1 MFLNECRDID
11 VLARFSPEV
20 FLFLLPGTGAEGAKV
35 LSERSVAS
43 LRERLQALVSARPAG
58 GLASVPSGDISDRK
72 RFVAV
77 AEACLE
83 RAGGD
88 GAGGVCTSW
97 Q

>member
-1 MFLNECRDID
+1 M
-11 VLARFSPEV
+11 LADRIVQS
-20 FLFLLPGTGAEGAKV
+20 
-35 LSERSVAS
+35 LSDRLKGLVA
-43 LRERLQALVSARPAG
+43 ARPAG

-83 RAGGD
+83 RAQAD
-88 GAGGVCTSW
+88 GEGGVRSSW